1 MLLGS
6 DRGVDTPELSQLL
19 ASGHCAACG
28 ERIVAAATPATGAT
42 GARGPSIAGAI
53 PEPGRSQLVDW
64 KGSS

>member
-19 ASGHCAACG
+19 ASGHSAACG
-28 ERIVAAATPATGAT
+28 ERIVAAATPATGA
-42 GARGPSIAGAI
+42 RGPSIADAI